1 MNNLHLQLQKLF
13 PAAVLEIHA
22 HQGDETVSL
31 KRESLLEIAR
41 FIKIDPAFQMN
52 VLMDLTAV
60 DGLDLQWKPRF
71 QVVYHFYS
79 LALNHRLR
87 MKVGVEEKDPQVPT
101 LTELWPSANWF
112 EREVWDMF
120 GIRFE
125 NHPDL
130 RRILMYEPFEGHPL
144 RKDYPW
150 NKRQPIVA
158 TRTNTQQ

>member
-1 MNNLHLQLQKLF
+1 MNNLHLQIQERF

-22 HQGDETVSL
+22 QQGDETVL
-31 KRESLLEIAR
+31 IKRENLLEIAAVL
-41 FIKIDPAFQMN
+41 KTDPSFSMN

-60 DGLDLQWKPRF
+60 DGLDLKWKPRF

-79 LALNHRLR
+79 LAYNHRLR
-87 MKVGVEEKDPQVPT
+87 VKVGVEEKDALVPT
-101 LTELWPSANWF
+101 LTGLWPSANWF

-130 RRILMYEPFEGHPL
+130 RRILMYEQFEGHPL

-150 NKRQPIVA
+150 NKRQPIVK
-158 TRTNTQQ
+158 TRSQV